1 MARHDTWALA
11 GEGLSLPGRH
21 YRHRAMPAL
30 RFGRIGGGSIARTT
44 MARRKGPMPLI
55 TLKTMDAT
63 TTALLLDLALAVLA
77 TAILVVR
84 YVVRKRDV
92 IHGRFIEEK
101 ISDDDGCTSQYRRRM
116 SPGSLTGFGGLTNGQ
131 YAAGRTVANAPA
143 SRAIWSRDLGA
154 SRDEQ

>member
-1 MARHDTWALA
+1 M
-11 GEGLSLPGRH
+11 
-21 YRHRAMPAL
+21 
-30 RFGRIGGGSIARTT
+30 
-44 MARRKGPMPLI
+44 
-55 TLKTMDAT
+55 
-63 TTALLLDLALAVLA
+63 LLLWPTVLTEGRLTLGSRAGANGCDDDGAVLDPALAVLA